1 MQDCA
6 SVSNIESTLQ
16 PDSLND
22 DFISD
27 EKQRSNS
34 VHSFCCTAPR
44 NSLNGQQFYSLVN
57 VPSSYCAMEN
67 VKQKRTSR
75 LLDRPELFV
84 HALTEKLK
92 GPWIEQVFL
101 KRECIKYIP
110 TFGTNKCGCGLSL
123 NAHSSAVIS
132 QFRATVTDDEAA
144 MRSPSTSTSSQSI
157 RWSITKHT
165 KTAQTDAFGTL
176 EFSGGAHAHKAHY
189 VRLGYDSDPSD
200 IMYLMEKVWGLEPP
214 RLVITVHG
222 EKLGQVFREG
232 MLKAA
237 QTTGAWIITAG
248 IDAGVVRHVATAL
261 DEAGISARMRS
272 KVVTI
277 GIAPW
282 GLLKRHE
289 KLIGKDIVVSYD
301 PHSFSSKS
309 KYGADIILR
318 RRFEEFIA
326 RKQTIGLGTRH
337 VPVVCAVL
345 EGGTCTIRAILQYL
359 ANQPPVPVIVCDG
372 SGRASDLIAFA
383 HRHILENGSLSRKI
397 RAQLLTLITSV
408 FRYSTT
414 PPEQILEEILCCA
427 KHRDLLTVFR
437 LSENKKQD
445 VDHAIL
451 SAILKGQN
459 LSAADQ
465 LALTLVWNRVD
476 IARSDIFISNQSWN
490 PHLLYNAMMEALA
503 LDRVDFVKLLL
514 ENGVSMKKFLTISRL
529 EQLYNMEQDLILPL
543 INDSTAIIDSRITL
557 PKIGVVIERLM
568 GNAYKCSYTSRK
580 FKNKYEKCK
589 KKALDAKSNVKKRL
603 RKDSKEGDDFQ
614 FPFNDLMLWAVLS
627 RRQEMARCMWMYGE
641 EAMAKA
647 LAAVRLYKSM
657 SKEAADEYIEVEVS
671 NELREFAE
679 EFKRESLSLL
689 NHCYLQDDAGTLR
702 LLTAELPNWGHHTC
716 LSLAVVANN
725 RRFLAHPCC
734 QILLADL
741 WHGGLGI
748 KSILLLDVKAR
759 ISNRRIDSFTEQSFV
774 LEGNESSNEKDDD
787 DRSQNSA
794 CSSPA
799 AAHVKIRRKTKYKT
813 AAFSQRM
820 NNFFETANLI
830 EETLRFRS
838 GLKASRKSVGASL
851 QVEEL
856 ARRTSW
862 TTKFTVFYSAPITT
876 FWIWLAS
883 YFIFLSIYTYVILI
897 EFPVNPTKVEWFLFA
912 YVIAFVMEHF
922 RKLLVQEAGT
932 ICEKTRVYFDRCWNY
947 LTCLAIVTFFIGFG
961 FRCNQLTRHSY
972 GRVILS
978 CNIVFWYIKLLD
990 FMGVHPRLGPYIQ
1003 MTGKMIVNMMYIL
1016 ALLLVTL
1023 MSFGISRQA
1032 ITYPHEKWQW
1042 LLIRN
1047 IFYKPYFMLYGEV
1060 YAGEIDTCGDE
1071 GINCVP
1077 GGWIPPILMTIFLLV
1092 ANILLINMLIAIFNN
1107 IFNETNA
1114 IAQQVW
1120 LFQRYEQV
1128 MEYENTPFFPPP
1140 FTPIS
1145 HLFILFRYLWKSGGK
1160 GGRRR
1165 RGTNKRGG
1173 FFDFS
1178 MKLSLSDEELRLL
1191 HDFEED
1197 CMDDLSRKKI
1207 ISQTVQT
1214 DYHLKTAVERTNSL
1228 QLRLNSLVN
1237 EDCNMKSFLREIEA
1251 KLYVIE
1257 KNQQAMLKILQNSAE
1272 NERNSKNSSGTA
1284 KAERMNYQN
1293 VTEQKSLI
1301 EQMES
1306 EMHSN
1311 GSSGDEERSRRLQ
1324 HRDELS
1330 EVRKVHEITKKS
1342 FILRDEVY
1350 TSITDTIEM
1359 PKVLRYPDDSFRPVA
1374 SPGVPAA
1381 EFGDATH
1388 RNFEEVPNC
1397 RIRPPLWSVTD
1408 ICRTSSREE
1417 SDKVNYLSIDTK
1429 GNLATTEPCKL
1440 FSQEKNSVRSTVD
1453 ENQDEYNISVAFV
1466 RQSFGSSGISKHC
1479 VNSNTS
1485 CSKRGST
1492 VRRVRRNIKQ
1502 MDATVHAPFCIPL
1515 RQRLNHT
1522 AKPGDEGGI
1531 PPRPLSSSH
1540 PHSSRVDSS
1549 DEGTP
1554 MRSESL
1560 NDDRLTRI
1568 APVSASQSTVISCD
1582 SAQNI
1587 SSKSFLLKSVTP
1599 YVQQASTVPKTP
1611 SEFAQPSIPPP
1622 AHVISGSMTA
1632 SQSLPPPHCGF
1643 SVPAVNAAGI
1653 PRHGPYCDRSAD
1665 DSHYKNH
1672 DSLLVKELLQEGHCC
1687 ENAPRK
1693 LRLKTTD
1700 GPSPVL
1706 RSTYGRSGWQDSSR
1720 QSTLPYPGPGAS
1732 RFYTRPAPSLPLL
1745 PLGQTYGRSTPRRL
1759 MLNTFPE
1766 PTCCETEPFGETA
1779 CSALHGL
1786 RSSSE
1791 ENEQAYNTFYVGN
1804 APSVATSSIMQSTY
1818 SGTNITYTA
1827 AGTAPPPKTF
1837 RGDPNQVVICSS
1849 TTSGRT
1855 STYPYP
1861 SRSTY
1866 TYAESDSEHALA
1878 SLKEGYES
1886 SVYCRTKYGKKTYTT
1901 NITRPSTTIISSSL
1915 RKHSN
1920 QSIQNSQTS
1929 SIEEYQQNFK
1939 EDTSIGGPITSM
1951 STLPKL

>member
-6 SVSNIESTLQ
+6 SITNAEFISP
-16 PDSLND
+16 PDDSND
-22 DFISD
+22 DFNT
-27 EKQRSNS
+27 SNFRRNSS
-34 VHSFCCTAPR
+34 VNSFRCTAPR
-44 NSLNGQQFYSLVN
+44 NSLSGQQFYSLVN
-57 VPSSYCAMEN
+57 VPNNYHTVEN
-67 VKQKRTSR
+67 IKQKRSSK
-75 LLDRPELFV
+75 LFDRPELFM

-101 KRECIKYIP
+101 KRECIRYIP

-123 NAHSSAVIS
+123 NAHSLAVIS
-132 QFRATVTDDEAA
+132 QFRATMMNDEAA
-144 MRSPSTSTSSQSI
+144 VRSSSQPV
-157 RWSITKHT
+157 RWSITEHT
-165 KTAQTDAFGTL
+165 KTAHTDAFGTL

-200 IMYLMEKVWGLEPP
+200 IMYLMEKIWGLDPP

-222 EKLGQVFREG
+222 GITNFEVQEKLGQVFRKG

-309 KYGADIILR
+309 KYATLNDRHSYFLLVDNGTNGRYGADIILR
-318 RRFEEFIA
+318 KRFEEFIA

-337 VPVVCAVL
+337 VPVVCVVL

-383 HRHILENGSLSRKI
+383 RQHVQENGNLPREI
-397 RAQLLTLITSV
+397 RVQLLTLVASV

-414 PPEQILEEILCCA
+414 PAEQILEEILCCA

-437 LSENKKQD
+437 LSGNKKQD

-476 IARSDIFISNQSWN
+476 IARSDIFLANLNWN
-490 PHLLYNAMMEALA
+490 PHLLYNAMMEALV

-529 EQLYNMEQDLILPL
+529 EQLYNMEQDSILPL
-543 INDSTAIIDSRITL
+543 INDNMSIIDGRITL

-568 GNAYKCSYTSRK
+568 GNAYRCSYTSRK
-580 FKNKYEKCK
+580 FKNKYEKCR
-589 KKALDAKSNVKKRL
+589 KKALISRIPSFRSLCATYSKTRKIAGEARSNMRKRL
-603 RKDSKEGDDFQ
+603 RRENKEDDDFQ

-647 LAAVRLYKSM
+647 LAAIRLYKSM

-689 NHCYLQDDAGTLR
+689 NHCHLQDDAGTLR

-716 LSLAVVANN
+716 LSLAVIANH

-748 KSILLLDVKAR
+748 KSYSNLKVILALAFPPSILLLDVKAR
-759 ISNRRIDSFTEQSFV
+759 ISNRRMDSFTRHSFV
-774 LEGNESSNEKDDD
+774 IEGNEFNNEKDDH
-787 DRSQNSA
+787 SENSA
-794 CSSPA
+794 SSSF
-799 AAHVKIRRKTKYKT
+799 HTSEHLKIRRKTRYKT
-813 AAFSQRM
+813 STFSQRM
-820 NNFFETANLI
+820 TNFFETANLI
-830 EETLRFRS
+830 EETLRVKS
-838 GLKASRKSVGASL
+838 GAIDPRKPVGTSL
-851 QVEEL
+851 QEVEEMT
-856 ARRTSW
+856 RKTSW
-862 TTKFTVFYSAPITT
+862 TTKFSIFYSAPITT

-883 YFIFLSIYTYVILI
+883 YFVFLSVYTYVILI
-897 EFPVNPTKVEWFLFA
+897 EFPVKPTQVEWFLLA
-912 YVIAFVMEHF
+912 YVVAFVMEHF
-922 RKLLVQEAGT
+922 RKLLVQEAST
-932 ICEKTRVYFDRCWNY
+932 ILEKIRVYFDRCWNY
-947 LTCLAIVTFFIGFG
+947 LTCLAIITFFIGFA
-961 FRCNQLTRHSY
+961 FRCNHLTRHSY
-972 GRVILS
+972 GRIILS

-1145 HLFILFRYLWKSGGK
+1145 HLMILFKYFWKLRKKSG
-1160 GGRRR
+1160 R
-1165 RGTNKRGG
+1165 RGQGISKRGG

-1178 MKLSLSDEELRLL
+1178 MKLSLNDDELRLL
-1191 HDFEED
+1191 RDFEED
-1197 CMDDLSRKKI
+1197 CMDDLSRKKSL
-1207 ISQTVQT
+1207 SQPLQV
-1214 DYHLKTAVERTNSL
+1214 DYELKTAAERTGSL
-1228 QLRLNSLVN
+1228 QAQLNDMVN
-1237 EDCNMKSFLREIEA
+1237 EDCSIKSFLREIES
-1251 KLYVIE
+1251 KLYIIE
-1257 KNQQAMLKILQNSAE
+1257 TNQQAMLKLLQSSADKEANYNNLPSNTEAIRKKNLSVMRKKILAE
-1272 NERNSKNSSGTA
+1272 KRESVGKYANISS
-1284 KAERMNYQN
+1284 
-1293 VTEQKSLI
+1293 SD
-1301 EQMES
+1301 
-1306 EMHSN
+1306 
-1311 GSSGDEERSRRLQ
+1311 DEECMRYTYKLPEARNIYQ
-1324 HRDELS
+1324 
-1330 EVRKVHEITKKS
+1330 ITKRRS

-1359 PKVLRYPDDSFRPVA
+1359 PKVLYALDDPVQRAA
-1374 SPGVPAA
+1374 SPSIR
-1381 EFGDATH
+1381 ATQLGNMAFKNLEKVSSCTMG
-1388 RNFEEVPNC
+1388 REVRVQPSK
-1397 RIRPPLWSVTD
+1397 WSITD
-1408 ICRTSSREE
+1408 LEDMCREE
-1417 SDKVNYLSIDTK
+1417 L
-1429 GNLATTEPCKL
+1429 
-1440 FSQEKNSVRSTVD
+1440 
-1453 ENQDEYNISVAFV
+1453 
-1466 RQSFGSSGISKHC
+1466 
-1479 VNSNTS
+1479 
-1485 CSKRGST
+1485 
-1492 VRRVRRNIKQ
+1492 
-1502 MDATVHAPFCIPL
+1502 
-1515 RQRLNHT
+1515 
-1522 AKPGDEGGI
+1522 
-1531 PPRPLSSSH
+1531 
-1540 PHSSRVDSS
+1540 
-1549 DEGTP
+1549 
-1554 MRSESL
+1554 SESA
-1560 NDDRLTRI
+1560 NSDT
-1568 APVSASQSTVISCD
+1568 
-1582 SAQNI
+1582 N
-1587 SSKSFLLKSVTP
+1587 
-1599 YVQQASTVPKTP
+1599 
-1611 SEFAQPSIPPP
+1611 
-1622 AHVISGSMTA
+1622 
-1632 SQSLPPPHCGF
+1632 
-1643 SVPAVNAAGI
+1643 
-1653 PRHGPYCDRSAD
+1653 
-1665 DSHYKNH
+1665 
-1672 DSLLVKELLQEGHCC
+1672 
-1687 ENAPRK
+1687 
-1693 LRLKTTD
+1693 
-1700 GPSPVL
+1700 
-1706 RSTYGRSGWQDSSR
+1706 
-1720 QSTLPYPGPGAS
+1720 
-1732 RFYTRPAPSLPLL
+1732 
-1745 PLGQTYGRSTPRRL
+1745 
-1759 MLNTFPE
+1759 
-1766 PTCCETEPFGETA
+1766 ETA
-1779 CSALHGL
+1779 IRTPPYIEL
-1786 RSSSE
+1786 
-1791 ENEQAYNTFYVGN
+1791 NE
-1804 APSVATSSIMQSTY
+1804 
-1818 SGTNITYTA
+1818 
-1827 AGTAPPPKTF
+1827 
-1837 RGDPNQVVICSS
+1837 
-1849 TTSGRT
+1849 
-1855 STYPYP
+1855 
-1861 SRSTY
+1861 
-1866 TYAESDSEHALA
+1866 
-1878 SLKEGYES
+1878 
-1886 SVYCRTKYGKKTYTT
+1886 
-1901 NITRPSTTIISSSL
+1901 
-1915 RKHSN
+1915 
-1920 QSIQNSQTS
+1920 
-1929 SIEEYQQNFK
+1929 
-1939 EDTSIGGPITSM
+1939 
-1951 STLPKL
+1951 